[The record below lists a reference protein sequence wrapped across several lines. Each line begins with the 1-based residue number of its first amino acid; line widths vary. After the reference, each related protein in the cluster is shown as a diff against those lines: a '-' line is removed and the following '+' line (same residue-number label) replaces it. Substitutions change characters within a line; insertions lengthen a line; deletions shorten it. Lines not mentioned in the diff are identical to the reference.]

1 MKIVKD
7 SHMDHVLSDAI
18 IAEILEKFAD
28 KDSFFIETFEAVS
41 GEASCGI
48 YGPIVGDDPVD
59 ERDVYYTKRGDRE
72 YDSRMVKRPS
82 RMTNTITVIAGPH
95 KDDETGVYNACV
107 LYTAYAG
114 PQAPMEPG
122 DPKQSADSIE
132 DIKVFWAKHA
142 LCE

>member
-7 SHMDHVLSDAI
+7 SHMDHGLCDEI
-18 IAEILEKFAD
+18 IAEITEKFAD
-28 KDSFFIETFEAVS
+28 KDGFFIETFEAVS
-41 GEASCGI
+41 GEAPCGL
-48 YGPIVGDDPVD
+48 YGPIVGDAPVD

-72 YDSRMVKRPS
+72 YDSRMVKLPM

-95 KDDETGVYNACV
+95 EDDACV

-122 DPKQSADSIE
+122 DPKQNAAEVE
-132 DIKVFWAKHA
+132 DNKVFWAKHA